1 MATSF
6 GIRTCAF
13 TYMNVQWETRTFCSW
28 QAFHFDGVKQV
39 NLDLNFKILKKC
51 QEIFEML
58 K

>member
-1 MATSF
+1 
-6 GIRTCAF
+6 
-13 TYMNVQWETRTFCSW
+13 MNVQWETQTFCSW